1 MKTESTK
8 RNGQFWKNV
17 MIGGVPGILIGSLGT
32 GVATSA
38 FAQTNEDPVSEL
50 SPLPIAEINDDMSF
64 GEAFAAARAQVGP
77 GGVFEWRGNVY
88 NTYNADEWNAMSPE
102 DRAEFA
108 DRLSETPIEIEV
120 EDNVTDNGGSNE
132 TVIQAE
138 PATDNNQEHE
148 AEIVGEVDMQVE
160 EVGVVVMEDGSEVIL
175 ATGQMDGHF
184 MVLTDVDSDGAIDAM
199 AVDYNDNGEV
209 DQNEMIDDADL
220 TVGDVLLLAENNIA
234 DNPADDLYAGTPDYI
249 NDADTSAFA

>member
-1 MKTESTK
+1 
-8 RNGQFWKNV
+8 

-38 FAQTNEDPVSEL
+38 FAQTNEDLVEIDPVSSEL
-50 SPLPIAEINDDMSF
+50 SPLPIAEISDDMSF

-88 NTYNADEWNAMSPE
+88 NTYNAEEWNAMSPE

-108 DRLSETPIEIEV
+108 DRLSETPIEIDV
-120 EDNVTDNGGSNE
+120 EEAVTENGVSNE
-132 TVIQAE
+132 TVIQNDPTIEVNAE
-138 PATDNNQEHE
+138 NGEE
-148 AEIVGEVDMQVE
+148 VVGEPDVQVE
-160 EVGVVVMEDGSEVIL
+160 EVGVVVMEDGSEAIL
-175 ATGQMDGHF
+175 ATGQMDGHV
-184 MVLTDVDSDGAIDAM
+184 MVLADVDSDGAIDAM

-209 DQNEMIDDADL
+209 DQNEMVDMADADL
-220 TVGDVLLLAENNIA
+220 TVDDVLFLAENNIA